1 MDSGSSLSSASE
13 GCMADMWSLG
23 VVTFYLLGGYRPFDD
38 PDKEQLFRKIVAGK
52 ITFDDDKYWKH
63 ISADAKNFIAMLITV
78 IPKDRLTAQEA
89 LLHPWLSLDD
99 GGTDY
104 QLSDKL
110 AELQDL
116 SGQKTA
122 NRRIQ
127 EQSLV
132 TFSDLFG
139 LRRRV
144 SRAPTIIVKK
154 PY

>member
-89 LLHPWLSLDD
+89 LLHPWLNLDRRVIE
-99 GGTDY
+99 TD
-104 QLSDKL
+104 QQKSDNL
-110 AELQDL
+110 ETQRDL
-116 SGQKTA
+116 LEEKTA
-122 NRRIQ
+122 SRISEYEYCNESVHVRRL
-127 EQSLV
+127 SWRM
-132 TFSDLFG
+132 TG
-139 LRRRV
+139 
-144 SRAPTIIVKK
+144 
-154 PY
+154 